1 MVQKQDF
8 INKIIE
14 KISEEI
20 ETNLSEELENYYGET
35 VLRIFIN
42 VDPKFLEIEEVYE
55 AIDIEMYNRGFF
67 VREIKSSTDRIPKT
81 LIEFSLIKDGK

>member
-8 INKIIE
+8 IDKLIV
-14 KISEEI
+14 KISDEI

-42 VDPKFLEIEEVYE
+42 VDPKFLEIEEIYE
-55 AIDIEMYNRGFF
+55 AIDIEIHNRGFF
-67 VREIKSSTDRIPKT
+67 VKEITSSSDRIPKT
-81 LIEFSLIKDGK
+81 LIEFSLTRDGK